1 MTGLTPIQGHL
12 SHMHERTDEQDVGIS
27 PETAHLQETNH
38 NPAKKEF
45 KERKITSF
53 LRNQSYLIHS
63 IILALPFNK

>member
-12 SHMHERTDEQDVGIS
+12 SHMHKRTDEQDVGIS

-45 KERKITSF
+45 KERKITGS
-53 LRNQSYLIHS
+53 
-63 IILALPFNK
+63 

>member
-12 SHMHERTDEQDVGIS
+12 SHMHKRTDEQDVGTA

-45 KERKITSF
+45 KERKITWF
-53 LRNQSYLIHS
+53 LRNQSYLTHY
-63 IILALPFNK
+63 IILALPLNK